1 EYDSETDN
9 IVQAGE
15 GIYTVDASIKVLALQ
30 KLLGITIELTD
41 DQDFDTLAGLMIDHF
56 HYIPAAGEKM
66 IFNNKLV
73 LEVLEA
79 SNRKIKK
86 VKLSVL

>member
-1 EYDSETDN
+1 
-9 IVQAGE
+9 
-15 GIYTVDASIKVLALQ
+15 
-30 KLLGITIELTD
+30 
-41 DQDFDTLAGLMIDHF
+41 MIDHF
-56 HYIPAAGEKM
+56 HYIPATGEKM
-66 IFNNKLV
+66 IFNNKLG